1 MYGSL
6 TPFASEVIGVN
17 STHSLLAA
25 TGHIPP
31 SKRKGTEK
39 CGGARG
45 YILHMV
51 NIAATL
57 GGDF

>member
-6 TPFASEVIGVN
+6 TLFASEVIGVN
-17 STHSLLAA
+17 SAHSLLAA

-31 SKRKGTEK
+31 SKSKGPEK
-39 CGGARG
+39 CGGAHG
-45 YILHMV
+45 YVLHVV